1 MTTIISE
8 KGQITIPKKLRDNL
22 GLAPGVVIDFEI
34 SEGKLVGKKV
44 SGQSSLLRWLG
55 KGKMPGGEKSS
66 VSTEEYLK
74 AIRGS

>member
-8 KGQITIPKKLRDNL
+8 KGQITIPKKLRDHL

-44 SGQSSLLRWLG
+44 SKQNSLLRWIG
-55 KGKMPGGEKSS
+55 KGKMPDGKKRAA
-66 VSTEEYLK
+66 STESYLK
-74 AIRGS
+74 SIRGK